1 MKPEYMPSADQ
12 PLNKAGPGAPSIRPA
27 KGLWMLSGFAGCSI
41 WIASVEHLSY
51 SGKTAF
57 IFFIIAM
64 ALWIFTKMPA
74 GWIALGA
81 LVCIVALK
89 GAPPSLLYESIAE
102 EIVWLMIG
110 SFIIGESVK
119 TSGLAARFT
128 RFMLL
133 RARKP
138 EHFLWWLAFVIQPL
152 TFFIPSTSGRA
163 ALTLPIVREL
173 HALLKNDQQKKSVAM
188 LLPVMILLASS
199 ATVIGAGSH
208 IIGIGLLNGAT
219 GADISYVTWVIWGA
233 PFALVMCGLALLCVK
248 IMFWKDEPQ
257 SNIIPSG
264 YQYSEK
270 LPLSGR
276 EKKTLGLIAGMVVL
290 WMTEG
295 WHGYDIA
302 FITMAGA
309 MLLML
314 PSIGIMEWKQ
324 GMKSVSWNLIM
335 FVAAATALGK
345 ALVENGVVDWLQQIV
360 FSKLRVLETAPPFI
374 TLLIIIL
381 VSVTSHLYITSHT
394 TRAVV
399 MIPAFIVLGQTL
411 QLDASAVVFL
421 TLVGMN
427 YCITFPVSSKAL
439 LLYYE
444 DESVSYPAKDLVKLS
459 MVCMPLY
466 VGVMVLFYYTYWQ
479 WTGLR
484 L

>member
-1 MKPEYMPSADQ
+1 
-12 PLNKAGPGAPSIRPA
+12 
-27 KGLWMLSGFAGCSI
+27 
-41 WIASVEHLSY
+41 
-51 SGKTAF
+51 
-57 IFFIIAM
+57 
-64 ALWIFTKMPA
+64 
-74 GWIALGA
+74 
-81 LVCIVALK
+81 
-89 GAPPSLLYESIAE
+89 
-102 EIVWLMIG
+102 
-110 SFIIGESVK
+110 
-119 TSGLAARFT
+119 
-128 RFMLL
+128 
-133 RARKP
+133 
-138 EHFLWWLAFVIQPL
+138 
-152 TFFIPSTSGRA
+152 
-163 ALTLPIVREL
+163 
-173 HALLKNDQQKKSVAM
+173 
-188 LLPVMILLASS
+188 
-199 ATVIGAGSH
+199 
-208 IIGIGLLNGAT
+208 
-219 GADISYVTWVIWGA
+219 
-233 PFALVMCGLALLCVK
+233 LALLCVK

-264 YQYSEK
+264 HQYSEK
-270 LPLSGR
+270 LPLSGS

-411 QLDASAVVFL
+411 QLNASAVVFL

-444 DESVSYPAKDLVKLS
+444 DESV
-459 MVCMPLY
+459 
-466 VGVMVLFYYTYWQ
+466 
-479 WTGLR
+479 
-484 L
+484 

>member
-1 MKPEYMPSADQ
+1 MKPEYMQSAGQQLNRTFTGKPSV
-12 PLNKAGPGAPSIRPA
+12 RPA
-27 KGLWMLSGFAGCSI
+27 PWLWIVSGLAGCCA
-41 WIASVEHLSY
+41 WIASVDHLSY
-51 SGKTAF
+51 SGKIAF

-81 LVCIVALK
+81 LICIVALK
-89 GAPPSLLYESIAE
+89 GSPPSLLYESLAE
-102 EIVWLMIG
+102 DIVWLMIG

-119 TSGLAARFT
+119 LSGLATRFT
-128 RFMLL
+128 RLVVQ
-133 RARKP
+133 RAHKP
-138 EHFLWWLAFVIQPL
+138 EHLLWWLAFVIQPL

-163 ALTLPIVREL
+163 ALTLPIVREFQ
-173 HALLKNDQQKKSVAM
+173 ALLKNDRQKKSLALVV
-188 LLPVMILLASS
+188 PVTILLASS
-199 ATVIGAGSH
+199 ATIIGAGSH
-208 IIGIGLLNGAT
+208 IIGIGLLKGAT
-219 GADISYVTWVIWGA
+219 GADISYVNWVIWGA
-233 PFALVMCGLALLCVK
+233 PFALVMCGLVLLCVK
-248 IMFWKDEPQ
+248 MMFWKNEPQ
-257 SNIIPSG
+257 SDIFTSAH
-264 YQYSEK
+264 QHSEK
-270 LPLSGR
+270 LPLAGS
-276 EKKTLGLIAGMVVL
+276 EKKTLGLIAGMVIL
-290 WMTEG
+290 WMTEA

-324 GMKSVSWNLIM
+324 GMKSISWNLIM

-360 FSKLRVLETAPPFI
+360 FSELRVLQTAPSFI

-444 DESVSYPAKDLVKLS
+444 DEVVSYPAKDLVKLS
-459 MVCMPLY
+459 MVCMPIY
-466 VGVMVLFYYTYWQ
+466 VVVMLLFYYTYWQ